1 MIAQEGCPFLGRG
14 PTRLPDHVFADGSL
28 GDANSQFLEF
38 PVNARCAPQRFGAV
52 HLLDQGNDVR
62 GNGPPA
68 GFARTTLPPPK
79 EAKTRSMPLDDD
91 VRLKHSK
98 RHFPSVPGVG
108 EPDPE
113 CSVQWREAGA
123 LGASVQDEQLVMQ
136 SQVSQQQVPAGFQ
149 RRGCEAEEQNQP
161 NNYAVKDSR
170 NGRRNPAFS
179 TRMELLPTT
188 GFAGGDRFVVRP
200 PRAQLRPI
208 YTWKPI

>member
-1 MIAQEGCPFLGRG
+1 
-14 PTRLPDHVFADGSL
+14 
-28 GDANSQFLEF
+28 
-38 PVNARCAPQRFGAV
+38 
-52 HLLDQGNDVR
+52 
-62 GNGPPA
+62 
-68 GFARTTLPPPK
+68 
-79 EAKTRSMPLDDD
+79 MPLDDD

-98 RHFPSVPGVG
+98 RHLPSVPGVG